1 MKHIVKQ
8 IEKAQ
13 PFFRKVSANIYLM
26 AVRDG
31 FISLMPIIIFSS
43 LFLLVSAVPN
53 IWGFYWPTNVN
64 DSLMKVYNFSM
75 GVLSLMATAN
85 VARALSKSLNLRLPK
100 INQVPVQA
108 VMFGAQVAFLLIA
121 VDPFVNKA
129 GVLFFNTGYMGSKG
143 LIAAFLV
150 AFVVPN
156 IYYWCFKH
164 HVTIKLPKEVPGNIS
179 SAFANIIPFA
189 FSTTFFWIFD
199 ILFRTATK
207 TNLAEWIINSLA
219 PLFTAADGYFGLA
232 IVYGAMAFFW
242 FIGIHGPSI
251 VEPAVTAIYLTNVEA
266 NLKIFQAGGHATN
279 ILAQGTQYFVAT
291 LGGTGA
297 TLVITYMF
305 ALWAKSKELKAVG
318 RAAAI
323 PVSFGVNEPILFG
336 APLILNPVFFIP
348 FILTP
353 ILNVWLFKFFVDV
366 IGMNGFLYNLPWTTP
381 GPIGLFLGTGFAVK
395 SLFLI
400 VIMLAMDV
408 AVYYPF
414 FKAYDAQKVQ
424 EEAAKAAAGVV
435 ADGDADD
442 EGDSDVSSSAPVAEA
457 VVAPVA
463 GDVPLELTKDKKE
476 LNILVL
482 CAGGGTSGILANAL
496 NKMAQDKK
504 LPVEAAAAAYGAHSD
519 ILPAMDVVVLAPQM
533 DAMRDTLQVE
543 ADHSDVEMITTTG
556 KQYIDLTRHADKA
569 LDFIVDTMRKNHK
582 GAQPAGA

>member
-1 MKHIVKQ
+1 MNWIVKQ

-13 PFFRKVSANIYLM
+13 PFFRRLSANIYLQ

-64 DSLMKVYNFSM
+64 DSLLKVYNYSM

-85 VARALSKSLNLRLPK
+85 VARALTKSKNLKLPK
-100 INQVPVQA
+100 INQIPEQA
-108 VMFGAQVAFLLIA
+108 VMFGAQIAFLLVAI
-121 VDPFVNKA
+121 DPFSNKA
-129 GVLFFNTGYMGSKG
+129 GLYFTQGYMGTKG
-143 LIAAFLV
+143 LICAFLV

-156 IYYWCFKH
+156 IYYVCFKNH
-164 HVTIKLPKEVPGNIS
+164 ITIKMPDQVPQNIS

-199 ILFRTATK
+199 IGFRAMTG
-207 TNLAEWIINSLA
+207 TNLAAWIIQVLS

-242 FIGIHGPSI
+242 FIGIQGPSI

-266 NLKIFQAGGHATN
+266 NLKVFQAGGHATA

-318 RAAAI
+318 RASAI
-323 PVSFGVNEPILFG
+323 PVTFGVNEPILFG
-336 APLILNPVFFIP
+336 APLILNPIFFIP
-348 FILTP
+348 FIAAP
-353 ILNVWLFKFFVDV
+353 ILNVWLFKIFVDLL
-366 IGMNGFLYNLPWTTP
+366 GMNGFIYNLPWTTP
-381 GPIGLFLGTGFAVK
+381 GPIGLFMGVGFSIKA
-395 SLFLI
+395 LILI
-400 VIMLAMDV
+400 VVMLAMDV
-408 AVYYPF
+408 IVYYPF
-414 FKAYDAQKVQ
+414 FKAYDAQKVA
-424 EEAAKAAAGVV
+424 EEAAAGQAEAAAAV
-435 ADGDADD
+435 ATDG
-442 EGDSDVSSSAPVAEA
+442 GSAAVAAPATVEA
-457 VVAPVA
+457 VTPTES
-463 GDVPLELTKDKKE
+463 GDIPLELTKDKKE
-476 LNILVL
+476 LNILVI
-482 CAGGGTSGILANAL
+482 CAGGGTSGILAKAL
-496 NKMAQDKK
+496 NKLSASDG
-504 LPVEAAAAAYGAHSD
+504 LPMEAAAAAYGAHSD
-519 ILPAMDVVVLAPQM
+519 LLPDMDVVVLAPQM
-533 DAMRDTLQVE
+533 DAMRDSLKEE

-569 LDFIVDTMRKNHK
+569 LSFIVDTMKK
-582 GAQPAGA
+582 AKADGATGATEA

>member
-1 MKHIVKQ
+1 MNTIVKQ

-13 PFFRKVSANIYLM
+13 PFFRKLSANIYLQ

-64 DSLMKVYNFSM
+64 DSLMKVYNYSM

-100 INQVPVQA
+100 INQVPVA
-108 VMFGAQVAFLLIA
+108 SVMFASQIAFLLVA
-121 VDPFVNKA
+121 VDPFSNKA
-129 GVLFFNTGYMGSKG
+129 GLFFTTGFMGTKG
-143 LIAAFLV
+143 LICAFLV

-156 IYYWCFKH
+156 IYFYCFKH
-164 HVTIKLPKEVPGNIS
+164 HITIKMPDQVPQNIS

-189 FSTTFFWIFD
+189 FATTFFWLFD
-199 ILFRTATK
+199 IVFRMLTG
-207 TNLAEWIINSLA
+207 TNLAAWIIQILS

-242 FIGIHGPSI
+242 FIGIQGPSI

-266 NLKIFQAGGHATN
+266 NLKVFQAGGHAAN

-291 LGGTGA
+291 IGGTGA

-318 RAAAI
+318 RAASI
-323 PVSFGVNEPILFG
+323 PVTFGVNEPILFG
-336 APLILNPVFFIP
+336 APLILNPIFFLP

-353 ILNVWLFKFFVDV
+353 IFNVWLFKIFVDFF
-366 IGMNGFLYNLPWTTP
+366 GMNGFIYNLPWTTP
-381 GPIGLFLGTGFAVK
+381 GPIGLYMGVGFSIQ
-395 SLFLI
+395 SLILI
-400 VIMLAMDV
+400 ALILVMDV
-408 AVYYPF
+408 ACYYPF
-414 FKAYDAQKVQ
+414 FKAYDTQKV
-424 EEAAKAAAGVV
+424 EEEKQALAAEQAGSDASATAVEPNEEPAPETV
-435 ADGDADD
+435 ADTATGDI
-442 EGDSDVSSSAPVAEA
+442 
-457 VVAPVA
+457 
-463 GDVPLELTKDKKE
+463 PLTLTKDQKE

-482 CAGGGTSGILANAL
+482 CAGGGTSGILAKAI
-496 NKMAQDKK
+496 NKLAKEKEM
-504 LPVEAAAAAYGAHSD
+504 PVEAAAAAYGAHSD
-519 ILPAMDVVVLAPQM
+519 LLPDMDVVVLAPQM
-533 DAMRDTLQVE
+533 DAMRDTLQQE
-543 ADHSDVEMITTTG
+543 ADHSDVQMITTTG

-569 LDFIVDTMRKNHK
+569 LHFIVDKLKQKN
-582 GAQPAGA
+582 ADAAGAAGATN

>member
-1 MKHIVKQ
+1 MNHVVKQ

-13 PFFRKVSANIYLM
+13 PFFRRLSANIYLQ

-64 DSLMKVYNFSM
+64 DSLLKVYNYSM

-85 VARALSKSLNLRLPK
+85 VARALTKSKNLKLPK
-100 INQVPVQA
+100 INQIPEQA
-108 VMFGAQVAFLLIA
+108 VMFGAQIAFLLVAI
-121 VDPFVNKA
+121 DPFSNKA
-129 GVLFFNTGYMGSKG
+129 GLYFTQGYMGTKG
-143 LIAAFLV
+143 LICAFLV

-156 IYYWCFKH
+156 IYYFCFKH
-164 HVTIKLPKEVPGNIS
+164 HITIKMPDQVPQNIS

-189 FSTTFFWIFD
+189 FSTTAFWLFD
-199 ILFRTATK
+199 IGFRSLTG
-207 TNLAEWIINSLA
+207 TNLAAWIIQVLS

-242 FIGIHGPSI
+242 FIGIQGPSI

-266 NLKIFQAGGHATN
+266 NLKVFSAGGHATA

-318 RAAAI
+318 RASAI
-323 PVSFGVNEPILFG
+323 PVTFGVNEPILFG

-348 FILTP
+348 FILAP
-353 ILNVWLFKFFVDV
+353 ILNVWLFKIFVDFL
-366 IGMNGFLYNLPWTTP
+366 GMNGFIYNLPWTTP
-381 GPIGLFLGTGFAVK
+381 GPIGLYMGVGFSIQA
-395 SLFLI
+395 LILI
-400 VIMLAMDV
+400 VAMLAMDV
-408 AVYYPF
+408 VVYYPF
-414 FKAYDAQKVQ
+414 FKAYDAQKCA
-424 EEAAKAAAGVV
+424 EEAAATEATPAA
-435 ADGDADD
+435 DAP
-442 EGDSDVSSSAPVAEA
+442 SATAVEEPAEA
-457 VVAPVA
+457 VTPAA
-463 GDVPLELTKDKKE
+463 SGDIPLELTKDKKE
-476 LNILVL
+476 LNILVI
-482 CAGGGTSGILANAL
+482 CAGGGTSGILAKAL
-496 NKMAQDKK
+496 NKLAAADG
-504 LPVEAAAAAYGAHSD
+504 LPMEAAAAAYGAHSD
-519 ILPAMDVVVLAPQM
+519 LLPDMDVVVLAPQM
-533 DAMRDTLQVE
+533 DAMRDSLKEE

-569 LDFIVDTMRKNHK
+569 LNFIVDTMKQAHT
-582 GAQPAGA
+582 ATA